1 MPFSFGVRTIV
12 ISNNNKVLLVK
23 HSYKADW
30 YIPGGNLACCEEA
43 AKGAVR
49 EVYEETSLKIT
60 NPKLVLV
67 EKNIEDHKND
77 LVAFFVCEYDE
88 NESDVKIDDYEIVEY
103 KWVELD
109 EMKNIKIN
117 KRCLRAIDTFVN
129 QKNML
134 PVINI

>member
-60 NPKLVLV
+60 NLKLVLV
-67 EKNIEDHKND
+67 EKNIEGFSGGDPP
-77 LVAFFVCEYDE
+77 VFFSSIMRIAGRVT
-88 NESDVKIDDYEIVEY
+88 SDSHSTSY
-103 KWVELD
+103 
-109 EMKNIKIN
+109 
-117 KRCLRAIDTFVN
+117 RFVVGGT
-129 QKNML
+129 
-134 PVINI
+134 PSIC

>member
-1 MPFSFGVRTIV
+1 
-12 ISNNNKVLLVK
+12 
-23 HSYKADW
+23 
-30 YIPGGNLACCEEA
+30 
-43 AKGAVR
+43 
-49 EVYEETSLKIT
+49 
-60 NPKLVLV
+60 
-67 EKNIEDHKND
+67 
-77 LVAFFVCEYDE
+77 VAFFVCEYDE